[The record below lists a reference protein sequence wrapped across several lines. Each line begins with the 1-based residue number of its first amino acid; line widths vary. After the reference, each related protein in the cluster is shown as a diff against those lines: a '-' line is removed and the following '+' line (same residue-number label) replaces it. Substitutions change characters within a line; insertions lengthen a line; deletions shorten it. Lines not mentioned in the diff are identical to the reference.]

1 MWSGT
6 SSPGSST
13 SPSGKSGKRSTVEAI
28 PVQASGGPAHGSA
41 LIVYNA
47 CGMDR
52 ISRRQLIVSGA
63 LAAGAL
69 AGSPRL
75 LREALAAPARAGVS
89 PYGPLGAPDANGLML
104 PPGFSSRELARGLS
118 QVAGYPWPVFPD
130 GQATFSTTD
139 GGWILVTN
147 SESLAPAG
155 AGTSA
160 IRFGPD
166 GAIASA
172 YRILG
177 GTNLNCAGGPTPW
190 GTWLSCE
197 EHDAGL
203 VWECDPAGKLGGRG
217 APGARH
223 LQPRGGGG
231 RAGGPAGST

>member
-6 SSPGSST
+6 SSWGMST
-13 SPSGKSGKRSTVEAI
+13 IPSGKSGKRSRVSAI
-28 PVQASGGPAHGSA
+28 AAQGYRAPGAATGARVDGERIQRSR
-41 LIVYNA
+41 
-47 CGMDR
+47 MRD

-69 AGSPRL
+69 VGSPRL
-75 LREALAAPARAGVS
+75 LREALDAPARAGAS
-89 PYGPLGAPDANGLML
+89 PYGPLGAPDANGLMV
-104 PPGFSSRELARGLS
+104 PPGFSSREIARGLS
-118 QVAGYPWPVFPD
+118 QLAGYPWPVFPD
-130 GQATFSTTD
+130 GQATFWTTD

-160 IRFGPD
+160 IRFRPD
-166 GAIASA
+166 GAVRSA

-177 GTNLNCAGGPTPW
+177 GTNANCAGGPTPR

-203 VWECDPAGKLGGRG
+203 VW
-217 APGARH
+217 
-223 LQPRGGGG
+223 
-231 RAGGPAGST
+231 